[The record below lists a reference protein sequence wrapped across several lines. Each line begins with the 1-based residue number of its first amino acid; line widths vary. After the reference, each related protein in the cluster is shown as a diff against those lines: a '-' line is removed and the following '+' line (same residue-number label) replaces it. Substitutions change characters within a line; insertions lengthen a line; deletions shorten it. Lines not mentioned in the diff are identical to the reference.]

1 MTFSLEKDDIFSANL
16 DLFEKEIYI
25 MKNMNL
31 NPVIS
36 ILESL
41 YSQAKRES
49 AKDPTCMLRSLILIT
64 VLRQRGIT
72 GWVARTRSDPLIAIL
87 TGFEPDATPAV
98 SGPIMIS

>member
-49 AKDPTCMLRSLILIT
+49 AKDPTCMLRSLILMT